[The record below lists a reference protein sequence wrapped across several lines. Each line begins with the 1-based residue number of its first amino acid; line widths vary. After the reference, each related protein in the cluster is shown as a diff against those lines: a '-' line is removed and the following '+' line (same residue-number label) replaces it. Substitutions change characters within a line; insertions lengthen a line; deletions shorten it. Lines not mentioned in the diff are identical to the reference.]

1 MDWQSIDWKHLLTSL
16 HGRIDR
22 LHFWAGFA
30 ASFVIALV
38 VGFIG
43 AQIAALVPAVGW
55 IVALLLSLAALFP
68 AVAVVVKRL
77 HDRDKPDAWA
87 AIFFGPYILSTLAA
101 LLGITAVTTIL
112 SIASLAAF
120 LYMAYDLGY
129 LEGTPGPNA
138 YGPAPAKG
146 AAANA

>member
-1 MDWQSIDWKHLLTSL
+1 MDWQSIDWKHLLTRL
-16 HGRIDR
+16 HGRIDQ

-87 AIFFGPYILSTLAA
+87 AVFFGPYILSVLAA

-138 YGPAPAKG
+138 YGTAPAKG

>member
-1 MDWQSIDWKHLLTSL
+1 MDWQSIDWKYLLTSL
-16 HGRIDR
+16 DGRIDR
-22 LHFWAGFA
+22 VLFWVGFA

-43 AQIAALVPAVGW
+43 AQLAALVPAVGW
-55 IVALLLSLAALFP
+55 IVALVLSLAALFP
-68 AVAVVVKRL
+68 AVAVAVKRL
-77 HDRDKPDAWA
+77 HDRDKPELWV
-87 AIFFGPYILSTLAA
+87 AIFFGPYILSVLAA
-101 LLGITAVTTIL
+101 LLGITGVTTIL

-146 AAANA
+146 ATASA